1 MKLFDNFIKKSTKTA
16 SEEVK
21 KEVQK
26 SLIDLV
32 PAVLTFGSVLIS
44 FLIFNHGGKSDDD
57 SRSSI
62 PFSSK
67 TYNTTNNYFLGE
79 MTDEIIEK
87 ILKER
92 D

>member
-1 MKLFDNFIKKSTKTA
+1 MKFLDNLIKKSTKTA

-21 KEVQK
+21 KEVKK
-26 SLIDLV
+26 SIVDLIPV
-32 PAVLTFGSVLIS
+32 ALTFGSLLLS
-44 FLIFNHGGKSDDD
+44 FIVFNHKDSSDDC
-57 SRSSI
+57 RSSAI

-79 MTDEIIEK
+79 ITDEIIEK
-87 ILKER
+87 ILKEK